1 MPLPRA
7 YFGLGYVN
15 SNGNM
20 VDYLLASL
28 DEIMLFNR
36 ALSAGEVSSLYSAG
50 VTGFVHVPEFT
61 GTQALGN
68 NQFQLNLKGLTGKT
82 FSIYRSLDFT
92 TWIKLGT
99 VANPSGTIQFMDNSA
114 TNDQSFYRA
123 SQP

>member
-7 YFGLGYVN
+7 YFGMGYVS

-20 VDYLLASL
+20 VDYLLASI

-36 ALSAGEVSSLYSAG
+36 ALNAAEISSLYAAG
-50 VTGFVHVPEFT
+50 NAGYVHAPEFT
-61 GTQALGN
+61 AAQALGN
-68 NQFQLNLKGLTGKT
+68 NQFQLNLKGLTGKNV
-82 FSIYRSLDFT
+82 SIYRSLDFLS
-92 TWIKLGT
+92 WIKLGT
-99 VANPSGTIQFMDNSA
+99 IANPTGTILYTDNSA